1 MEHKPDN
8 FDKEFSLNNNKKNN
22 KKPQRRIP
30 SWLMILAGAA
40 VIGGVVAARQPFVR
54 PTETGTMSSV
64 SIQATQPV
72 PADLTVYSGMNDQQ
86 VDSSELEARFLSKDG
101 QEFQYIIPAK
111 AEGNAQGFEMD
122 MEPLELDENGF
133 IILPEEKNRDA
144 SIYWVNGKPYALRLL
159 PQEKVQSDQPAESP
173 ASSYYWLDDRAY
185 EVQIQPVDESKI
197 TSLTDAEKG
206 NLVRAG
212 EQTYLL
218 NLIPADP
225 TAARAEQTTP
235 VPEQSA
241 KVQSTDIVETAE
253 STVEKPDATADAA
266 VTESA
271 DSDKDTS
278 EKDTEAEAPAIV
290 WLNDK
295 AYSVTVKPYNGPE
308 ISDETESETVLEVEP
323 EEDEEPEI
331 IRNPGSESTSE
342 PEIQNEPV
350 IVLENQ
356 TMTET
361 ESVSEPAQELEQQ
374 TVSSE
379 SEVVSEPADEQEA
392 QTEAA
397 GTTIVSEPTEE
408 QEVPTETTETVVPTD
423 IADVQEIQTEST
435 DVVVSSDLTDDTETL
450 VTSEPVTEQNV
461 EVDAEAEVE
470 IEAKPETDAVSA
482 ENTAQ
487 PVQTDATAPDNHES
501 DETAVVPTVEGEE
514 PTAVPTVIMTTEN
527 TETTEGSTES
537 SPDPQSDPQL
547 TIFTVD
553 GKQYAL
559 QLEEIAPEDVPE
571 GTNGQAV
578 IWVDETPLQV
588 MLHTEEKPEKVD
600 ETVPSQDEAAEAPIT
615 VELNPLSSDETAAL
629 QRQRFGEDFPTA
641 TATAIP
647 QPTETPV
654 PTATPTAQPEES
666 NWFRDMFNN
675 IFGSTPTQEPTP
687 GVTIIPL
694 TPTPT
699 LVPPTATPIIVRV
712 VPTTI
717 AADPV
722 IPTENSISKDGDLDD
737 PALWDIDDEPTA
749 VPGDTEAGHTKPE
762 EESTDV
768 VPTATEQAE
777 LITTETTEEPTA
789 QPSPTP
795 AELPHTGMA
804 DGWNI
809 PSMLGLLAGLLLII
823 IGVRRLRVKN

>member
-22 KKPQRRIP
+22 KNSRGRIP

-54 PTETGTMSSV
+54 PTENGTLSSV

-72 PADLTVYSGMNDQQ
+72 SSDLTVYSGMNDQQ
-86 VDSSELEARFLSKDG
+86 VDSSELEARFLSMDG
-101 QEFQYIIPAK
+101 QNFQYVIPAK

-144 SIYWVNGKPYALRLL
+144 SIYWVDGKPYALRLL
-159 PQEKVQSDQPAESP
+159 PQENTQSDQPAESP

-185 EVQIQPVDESKI
+185 EVQIQPVNETEI

-241 KVQSTDIVETAE
+241 KVQSTDIAETAA
-253 STVEKPDATADAA
+253 STLEKPDATADAA

-295 AYSVTVKPYNGPE
+295 AYSVTVKPYTGPE
-308 ISDETESETVLEVEP
+308 ISSESEPETVP
-323 EEDEEPEI
+323 EAGSAEDEEPVI
-331 IRNPGSESTSE
+331 IRNPGSESASE

-356 TMTET
+356 TMSEPGTI
-361 ESVSEPAQELEQQ
+361 SEPAQVQETQ

-379 SEVVSEPADEQEA
+379 SEV
-392 QTEAA
+392 
-397 GTTIVSEPTEE
+397 VSEPTEE

-450 VTSEPVTEQNV
+450 VTAEPVTEQNV
-461 EVDAEAEVE
+461 EVEVEADAETEVE
-470 IEAKPETDAVSA
+470 TEAKPETDAVSA

-487 PVQTDATAPDNHES
+487 PVQTDAAAPDNHES
-501 DETAVVPTVEGEE
+501 DETAVVPTAEGEE

-537 SPDPQSDPQL
+537 SPAPQSDPQL

-571 GTNGQAV
+571 ETNGQAV

-588 MLHTEEKPEKVD
+588 MLHTEEKPERVD
-600 ETVPSQDEAAEAPIT
+600 ENAPSQDETGEAPIT
-615 VELNPLSSDETAAL
+615 VELNPLSSDETVAL
-629 QRQRFGEDFPTA
+629 QRQRFGEDFLPRA

-654 PTATPTAQPEES
+654 PTATPTSLPEES

-687 GVTIIPL
+687 GVTVIPL

-699 LVPPTATPIIVRV
+699 MVPPTATPIVVRV
-712 VPTTI
+712 VPTAI
-717 AADPV
+717 AAEPV
-722 IPTENSISKDGDLDD
+722 IPADNTISKEGDLDD

-749 VPGDTEAGHTKPE
+749 VPGEAEAGDTKPE
-762 EESTDV
+762 EETTELI
-768 VPTATEQAE
+768 PTATEQAE
-777 LITTETTEEPTA
+777 LITDETAEEPTA

-795 AELPHTGMA
+795 GELPHTGMA